1 MSHPVG
7 EPAILR
13 YERMAGAWALEPAWV
28 YAIQWGATCRASCMA
43 WSCIGWPIQ
52 KPFRAHIGA
61 HEKCQKSCK
70 WHISVS
76 AGVWAQWGQS
86 AAIDHA
92 MRKAYDKIRQLIRDY
107 ENIFSDKGVHD
118 QKIGPHKEVFFHEQ
132 TISKWKRIGGSWE
145 CLQPWSMRIWCNY
158 FVLKI

>member
-1 MSHPVG
+1 MRGWLEHEHWSLHECMLYNGGPHAEQAAWHEAALDGPYRDHLELILEHMRNARRAANDIPVSI
-7 EPAILR
+7 AD
-13 YERMAGAWALEPAWV
+13 
-28 YAIQWGATCRASCMA
+28 
-43 WSCIGWPIQ
+43 
-52 KPFRAHIGA
+52 
-61 HEKCQKSCK
+61 
-70 WHISVS
+70 
-76 AGVWAQWGQS
+76 VWAQWGQS

-145 CLQPWSMRIWCNY
+145 CLQPWSMRIWCN
-158 FVLKI
+158 